1 MVTTSN
7 ELRTYYKRDW
17 EHVFPQLS
25 IWETPSHVA
34 GLALQIISLLY
45 QPSGKVISLG
55 STALNTLVIGRAL
68 QEANKWE
75 IYHQSNY
82 ANAEGKRSWKTVNG
96 WSVLKNG
103 AEFIGTIA
111 SLKMGLA
118 IHSLI
123 KLGEKSYKLV
133 GKFKTLNRS
142 QISKRMVP
150 IVSNALYL
158 LTLISFST
166 PVSCGIIGASL
177 MFQAGMNLYK
187 TLNAYEMAFIWNP
200 RERFKTAAYG
210 SMTAIYLAKACLA
223 VRQCSTEN

>member
-17 EHVFPQLS
+17 EHVFPKLP
-25 IWETPSHVA
+25 IWETPGRVA
-34 GLALQIISLLY
+34 GFALHMISLLY
-45 QPSGKVISLG
+45 QPAGKVISLG
-55 STALNTLVIGRAL
+55 STALNALVIGRELWKAD
-68 QEANKWE
+68 QWE
-75 IYHQSNY
+75 VYNQSAY
-82 ANAEGKRSWKTVNG
+82 ANSHAKLWMKVNG

-133 GKFKTLNRS
+133 DKFKISTRS
-142 QISKRMVP
+142 QIGKRMVP

-158 LTLISFST
+158 LTLVSFSA
-166 PVSCGIIGASL
+166 PVSCGLIGASL
-177 MFQAGMNLYK
+177 LFQAGTSLYK
-187 TLNAYEMAFIWNP
+187 TLNAYEYAMAWNP
-200 RERFKTAAYG
+200 RERVKAVAYG
-210 SMTAIYLAKACLA
+210 SMTAIYLAKAGLA
-223 VRQCSTEN
+223 IWQCSTKN